1 MENEMKYKISKDI
14 DIEIPKEMKSMSFQS
29 FFTFLRKTLQ
39 IKYTRRIHIDSIL
52 KKCKGKF
59 YKAINDCLRKCLKI
73 NIKKLPQVYI
83 TNISIDYNKCFFDF
97 TVNDLYTYFNL
108 MPYPMETI
116 LQREYCVKGKEDFFK
131 YIFLSKI
138 NNLYLIFIESH
149 RYKKEIEL
157 MKKQKG
163 IKLAFLHQFVAENF
177 INYYSYSKPHIRKN
191 KLLENNGNNN
201 NINNNNIT
209 NNYSNNKI
217 YNIKKPNNN
226 NSNLLFNINTIDN
239 KNGNKNVNNEDK
251 DNNINEIKENK
262 KHFFCIEKL
271 I

>member
-1 MENEMKYKISKDI
+1 
-14 DIEIPKEMKSMSFQS
+14 MSFQS

-138 NNLYLIFIESH
+138 ETLYSDFIQSN

-163 IKLAFLHQFVAENF
+163 AKMAFLHQFVAENF
-177 INYYSYSKPHIRKN
+177 ISYYCYSKPHLKKIKN
-191 KLLENNGNNN
+191 IEVNIDNNNNNNMINNNNNNNTNNNN
-201 NINNNNIT
+201 NIFKNEFDNTNEIRNISISCKE
-209 NNYSNNKI
+209 NY
-217 YNIKKPNNN
+217 
-226 NSNLLFNINTIDN
+226 
-239 KNGNKNVNNEDK
+239 DK
-251 DNNINEIKENK
+251 DVKICK
-262 KHFFCIEKL
+262 KQFFLIEKL